1 MQEEGESKSSV
12 GERAAHQN
20 PPTLPFP
27 RVWRCL
33 LPPFH
38 TILPGPLFLV
48 PMWPPCF
55 QAGLL
60 GSCLSALPKPPC
72 PSLPDQPLKVVPF
85 SR

>member
-27 RVWRCL
+27 RVWRCF

-48 PMWPPCF
+48 PMWPPFSWAPVFLPFPNHPALHF
-55 QAGLL
+55 QT
-60 GSCLSALPKPPC
+60 
-72 PSLPDQPLKVVPF
+72 SL
-85 SR
+85 